1 MTNII
6 EPPANVVQLMPQRTV
21 CDDLVQSIRD
31 AVYSYAGRLSV
42 AETLGCIEI
51 AVDGLRKEL
60 L

>member
-1 MTNII
+1 M
-6 EPPANVVQLMPQRTV
+6 AQRTV
-21 CDDLVQSIRD
+21 CDDFVQSIRD
-31 AVYSYAGRLSV
+31 AVYQYAGRLSV